1 MSVPSVTRSAI
12 FLAVAAMTMTMA
24 GCSSS
29 KVDAQ
34 SSPTTAATSAAATT
48 AAAPDLA
55 TITPGKLTIATG
67 EPAYE
72 PWVLGDDPASGQGFE
87 AAIAYAVA
95 DQLGYAPAD
104 VVWVRSTFESAIAPG
119 PKDWDFNLQQFSITD
134 DRKTAV
140 DFSSSYYTTSQ
151 AVVTVKGS
159 PAATAT
165 SLDALK
171 KVTLGVATG
180 TTSYTIAA
188 AQLGED
194 HLQLFNTN
202 DDAVLALKTGQ
213 VDGIIVDLPTAFY
226 LTAAELDAGL
236 VVGQFADTAG
246 GDNYGLL
253 LQKDSKLTAPVTA
266 AVDALRADGTLATI
280 EKKWLSDAVSVPV
293 LK

>member
-1 MSVPSVTRSAI
+1 MEEFTER
-12 FLAVAAMTMTMA
+12 
-24 GCSSS
+24 
-29 KVDAQ
+29 
-34 SSPTTAATSAAATT
+34 
-48 AAAPDLA
+48 
-55 TITPGKLTIATG
+55 
-67 EPAYE
+67 
-72 PWVLGDDPASGQGFE
+72 
-87 AAIAYAVA
+87 
-95 DQLGYAPAD
+95 
-104 VVWVRSTFESAIAPG
+104 
-119 PKDWDFNLQQFSITD
+119 
-134 DRKTAV
+134 
-140 DFSSSYYTTSQ
+140 
-151 AVVTVKGS
+151 
-159 PAATAT
+159 
-165 SLDALK
+165 
-171 KVTLGVATG
+171 TLGVATG

-266 AVDALRADGTLATI
+266 AVDALRADGTLASI